1 MVIRGETNLIK
12 VYDLTPIVDIESYDL
27 SETKDIERFQEVVAS
42 YIDSGE
48 AEAVDLPTE
57 LMGVLPDGA
66 EIEIEDKTYTFE
78 DIEYKNTSVDE
89 LISENF
95 NEGDVLLLLQA
106 NGDGYFEYDENP
118 DINDL
123 KIGYTACDID
133 APQEPIYDFFCD
145 LMLPDMVLK
154 GEEKLEI
161 KASNFYPKDTMV
173 GEVYIVREDGGKYLE
188 KIAEIDML
196 HFGWD
201 LFEDLIQVDYDDPI
215 A

>member
-118 DINDL
+118 DINEL